1 MKSKLLVILSA
12 LLKLNRML
20 PAMTE
25 GAACLPRVV

>member
-12 LLKLNRML
+12 LLKVNRML

-25 GAACLPRVV
+25 GTACLTCVV